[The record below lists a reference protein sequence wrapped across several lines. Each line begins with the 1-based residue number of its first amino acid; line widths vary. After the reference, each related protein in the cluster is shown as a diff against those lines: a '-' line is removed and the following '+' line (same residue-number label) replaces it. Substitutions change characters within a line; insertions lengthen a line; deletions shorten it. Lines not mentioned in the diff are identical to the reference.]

1 VNSGDV
7 SIFYRAFG
15 SRGATPILLMHGA
28 NYFDSYDWI
37 GIGGALSGDRE
48 VAAFDRRGWGES
60 AWSPSKDYSLD
71 AHVSDALAV
80 MGAMQWQQAIV
91 IGHSASGRTS
101 MSLAANF
108 PDKVARLIVLDSPLG
123 GEIGTPRGPTV
134 GNPPLMFGSIEAAM
148 ASFEKLS
155 SPPRIGHDHER
166 APHALIRT
174 EHGFMLKRDPDN
186 GNSRPVGADAGVPR
200 RPNRDVWQDLAAV
213 RAPTLY
219 VRAVRSDRLT
229 DAMIER
235 LTREHPKVTQATVD
249 SHHDIADQ
257 VPEALLAQ
265 VRKFAQIA

>member
-1 VNSGDV
+1 MTGSG
-7 SIFYRAFG
+7 SAARFRATAKWRR
-15 SRGATPILLMHGA
+15 STGAAGA
-28 NYFDSYDWI
+28 S
-37 GIGGALSGDRE
+37 
-48 VAAFDRRGWGES
+48 S

-235 LTREHPKVTQATVD
+235 LTREHPKDAGD
-249 SHHDIADQ
+249 GRLAPRHRRSGAGG
-257 VPEALLAQ
+257 AAGSGAQ
-265 VRKFAQIA
+265 VRPDRVNGPDTRRGRLR